1 MFDRKSGWEYKVVE
15 VKRVTRVTRG
25 GKRFKIRAVVIAGN
39 KNGRVGIGIEKGSDV
54 SDAVNKALASAIKN
68 SINIP
73 IINKTIPYEVRGKIS
88 AAKVLI
94 KPAKLGKGLKAG
106 GTVRIVLEL
115 AGIENATAK
124 ILGVTKNP
132 LTNALSAIEAL
143 KKLQKYQSKIEE
155 NKTEENVNQPDQI

>member
-1 MFDRKSGWEYKVVE
+1 MLDRKTGWEYKVVE

-39 KNGRVGIGIEKGSDV
+39 KKGKVGIGIEKGLDV
-54 SDAVNKALASAIKN
+54 SEAVNKALNSAIKN
-68 SINIP
+68 SIEIP
-73 IINKTIPYEVRGKIS
+73 IINGTIPYEVTGKIS

-94 KPAKLGKGLKAG
+94 KPAKAGRGLIAG

-115 AGIENATAK
+115 AGVENASAK

-132 LTNALSAIEAL
+132 LTNALSAIKAL
-143 KKLQKYQSKIEE
+143 EKLSKYGINITPKE
-155 NKTEENVNQPDQI
+155 NANKSD